1 MAQKLG
7 QIDKPKVAV
16 FLNVRKLFC
25 LPLIPSLKLE
35 KGLEDLRNS
44 GDLFWR
50 EVVTQ
55 IADLEKA
62 GRVSYVFYESVTTDG
77 DAGLEMVKQI
87 SEQSYGIVKEK
98 LGQGA
103 KFVVIEDE
111 EILDEFVD
119 WSICLSVVRK
129 SQKVLNKILE
139 FFGDVSKRRFE
150 RNAKIIDD
158 TLKKGEAAL
167 LIMTDENRMQLQS
180 YLPSD
185 LEVFLIHPPAL
196 NDFQRC
202 FNDYWKNQ
210 INKTQD

>member
-25 LPLIPSLKLE
+25 LPLIHSLKLE

-50 EVVTQ
+50 EVATQ

-185 LEVFLIHPPAL
+185 IEVFLIHPPAL
-196 NDFQRC
+196 NDFHRC

>member
-16 FLNVRKLFC
+16 FLNSRKLFC
-25 LPLIPSLKLE
+25 LPLIPSLKME
-35 KGLEDLRNS
+35 KGSEDLRNS
-44 GDLFWR
+44 SDLFWR
-50 EVVTQ
+50 EVTIQ

-87 SEQSYGIVKEK
+87 SEHSYDIVKEK
-98 LGQGA
+98 LDQGA
-103 KFVVIEDE
+103 EFVVIEDE
-111 EILDEFVD
+111 HVLDEFVD

-139 FFGDVSKRRFE
+139 LFVNVSKRRFE
-150 RNAKIIDD
+150 GNAKIIDD
-158 TLKKGEAAL
+158 NLKKGEAAL
-167 LIMTDENRMQLQS
+167 LVMTDENRMQLQS
-180 YLPSD
+180 FLPSD
-185 LEVFLIHPPAL
+185 IEVFLIHPPAL

-210 INKTQD
+210 INKT

>member
-1 MAQKLG
+1 MTQKLG
-7 QIDKPKVAV
+7 QIDKPKVAI
-16 FLNVRKLFC
+16 FLNARKLFC

-35 KGLEDLRNS
+35 KGSDDLRNS
-44 GDLFWR
+44 IDLFWR
-50 EVVTQ
+50 EVAAQ
-55 IADLEKA
+55 ITDLEKA

-77 DAGLEMVKQI
+77 DAGLQVVKQI
-87 SEQSYGIVKEK
+87 SDQSYDIVKEK

-103 KFVVIEDE
+103 EFVVIEDE
-111 EILDEFVD
+111 QVLDEFVD

-139 FFGDVSKRRFE
+139 LFRDVSKRRFE
-150 RNAKIIDD
+150 GNAKIIDD

-167 LIMTDENRMQLQS
+167 LVMNDENRMQLQS

-185 LEVFLIHPPAL
+185 IEVFLIHPPSL

-202 FNDYWKNQ
+202 FTDHWKNQ

>member
-7 QIDKPKVAV
+7 QIDKPKVAF
-16 FLNVRKLFC
+16 FLNARKLFC
-25 LPLIPSLKLE
+25 LPLIPSLKME
-35 KGLEDLRNS
+35 KGSEDLINVS
-44 GDLFWR
+44 DLFWR
-50 EVVTQ
+50 EAAAQ

-62 GRVSYVFYESVTTDG
+62 GRVSYVFYESVTTVG

-98 LGQGA
+98 LGRGA
-103 KFVVIEDE
+103 EFVVLEDE
-111 EILDEFVD
+111 EILGEFMD

-139 FFGDVSKRRFE
+139 LFRDVSKRRFE
-150 RNAKIIDD
+150 GNAKIIGD

-167 LIMTDENRMQLQS
+167 LIMTDENRIQLQS

-185 LEVFLIHPPAL
+185 MEVFLIHPPAL

-210 INKTQD
+210 INKPQD

>member
-1 MAQKLG
+1 MTQKLG

-25 LPLIPSLKLE
+25 LPLIPSLKME
-35 KGLEDLRNS
+35 KGSEHLRNS

-50 EVVTQ
+50 EVATQ

-62 GRVSYVFYESVTTDG
+62 GKVSYVFYESVTMDG
-77 DAGLEMVKQI
+77 DVGLEKVKQI
-87 SEQSYGIVKEK
+87 SEQSYVIVKEK
-98 LGQGA
+98 LAQGA
-103 KFVVIEDE
+103 EFVVIEDE

-119 WSICLSVVRK
+119 WSVCLSMVRK

-158 TLKKGEAAL
+158 SLKKGEAAL

-180 YLPSD
+180 YLPPD
-185 LEVFLIHPPAL
+185 IEVFLIHPPAL
-196 NDFQRC
+196 NEFQRC

-210 INKTQD
+210 MNKTTD